1 MSKKAEFVF
10 EDGEWWYKKRD
21 NGTRRIRVDAYLR
34 ENSNRMFVNGK
45 YVPTS
50 HPLHKPGRYK
60 SFEAAAFDSL
70 KNYTQ
75 SKEGQVYII
84 SNPNFKGWV
93 KVGMAVDANDRLN
106 NYQTSSPF
114 RDYKLDY
121 TFDTEDRRA
130 SEAAAHT
137 ALDARFPRNGEWFKC
152 SPRQAWSIIANVVN
166 QANKKAA

>member
-1 MSKKAEFVF
+1 MDTNSKNVIFQ
-10 EDGEWWYKKRD
+10 DGEWWYVGCSDGGRRRLQTQAARNKR
-21 NGTRRIRVDAYLR
+21 
-34 ENSNRMFVNGK
+34 RMWVNGK
-45 YVPTS
+45 YIPIA
-50 HPLHKPGRYK
+50 HPLHKPGRYEN
-60 SFEAAAFDSL
+60 FEDAAFDSL
-70 KNYTQ
+70 KNYSK

-114 RDYKLDY
+114 RDYKLNY

-130 SEAAAHT
+130 SEAAAHA
-137 ALDARFPRNGEWFKC
+137 ALDSRFPRNGEWFKC
-152 SPRQAWSIIANVVN
+152 SPLQAWSIIANVIN